1 MLFRANFLYILLSV
15 FTLFYR
21 SNAVFSEDIN
31 TREFHKSGLGS
42 NIKHIFPYN
51 EKDSEFIFI
60 SEDSILS
67 YVDASS
73 GEVLLRQVLDNKYT
87 HYKLL
92 NDSRS
97 LGLYESKHN
106 NLAKVLDLNTGI
118 YSENVEAFHD
128 LPSKELD
135 FKRNDVAFHF
145 NQEDLS
151 ITLDTK
157 VQKSLKYS
165 FDEKHF
171 LVEKNMDLEIK
182 YIDVN
187 EKGTLLKV
195 LIFDKYNNIYYKFD
209 VNLTTRR
216 LLNKWNLDN
225 VSSNISHYTIL
236 EPIFVDID
244 FPEDFTIA
252 PSDTT
257 NVQQL
262 LHNYIERVKFSVNA
276 VRNYVFVEKKIKWA
290 TFILDVFSENKSEE
304 AVQQRNRS
312 FGFNK
317 YLVAIN
323 EDNMVFGI
331 DMNTGL
337 TLWRFKIANKDAVIK
352 GVVSDSNNVIE
363 FIDEYGM
370 VYKYTIN
377 DFTADGFDFEVE
389 LLPLKYFKG
398 SKITGTRQL
407 STQSLLIQFSNDQD
421 FVYFVNDIFEEKFSS
436 DVVIKTLESKIVS
449 QDIKNLKT
457 IWTYDVDIDRYNL
470 IKVTGKQLNDKVAN
484 VAITD
489 VEKTLFKYINHNMIA
504 VVLQDKQSDLLIVDI
519 LDSETGS
526 IIQTV
531 DIEDSKVD
539 FESTIDVLFTENT
552 LLVSYKSLDPVP
564 EQKISVI
571 ELFENLETKE
581 INFNVVS
588 YIYPEVI
595 VQMALTNTK
604 YGVSVKNILF
614 KLENGQVTMVPK
626 TLLSTIRKNE
636 KEMSDKEKMFIQPYY
651 QVIPVNDHYV
661 LTNTRQLL
669 KPKNASDVELFSIDT
684 NVESTTFVLDIE
696 KYDIFINKIPTSNEF
711 DILQENYQKYPIL
724 ITVLIVLIALNFIQP
739 MIKKR
744 QLKLKYYIN

>member
-1 MLFRANFLYILLSV
+1 M
-15 FTLFYR
+15 
-21 SNAVFSEDIN
+21 
-31 TREFHKSGLGS
+31 
-42 NIKHIFPYN
+42 
-51 EKDSEFIFI
+51 
-60 SEDSILS
+60 
-67 YVDASS
+67 
-73 GEVLLRQVLDNKYT
+73 
-87 HYKLL
+87 
-92 NDSRS
+92 
-97 LGLYESKHN
+97 
-106 NLAKVLDLNTGI
+106 
-118 YSENVEAFHD
+118 
-128 LPSKELD
+128 
-135 FKRNDVAFHF
+135 
-145 NQEDLS
+145 
-151 ITLDTK
+151 
-157 VQKSLKYS
+157 
-165 FDEKHF
+165 
-171 LVEKNMDLEIK
+171 
-182 YIDVN
+182 
-187 EKGTLLKV
+187 
-195 LIFDKYNNIYYKFD
+195 
-209 VNLTTRR
+209 
-216 LLNKWNLDN
+216 
-225 VSSNISHYTIL
+225 
-236 EPIFVDID
+236 
-244 FPEDFTIA
+244 
-252 PSDTT
+252 
-257 NVQQL
+257 
-262 LHNYIERVKFSVNA
+262 KFSVNA

-539 FESTIDVLFTENT
+539 FESIIDVLFTENT